1 MRVVSYVRVST
12 LQQVQTQTIEQQL
25 DRLQQYVH
33 QQGWN
38 WFDEQ
43 VFRDDGYSGSTL
55 TRPGLDRLRDKVASR
70 SFDLVLVTAP
80 DRLARKY
87 LHQMLLVEEFE
98 QAGCQV
104 EFVERP
110 MSQDPNDQL
119 LLQIR
124 GAVAEYERTLIAERM
139 RRGRQYKYRTGQLLP
154 WTTPPYGYR
163 SDPDQPRT
171 PAGVRLEPAEAAIV
185 TEIFT
190 KYLTAEQSLSS
201 VAKYLTGRKI
211 PSPSGKTY
219 WRPQSV
225 RRILTNPV
233 YTGTVYAGRSQNRP
247 IQRRRSPLLPIGTR
261 PNGGSRPVPP
271 DEWILVGQVP
281 AIISTEQFEQVQS
294 KFERNK
300 ELAKRNNKAHHYLLR
315 AMVSCGLCGLTCRGQ
330 TRQRYAYYRCA
341 GKDHYV
347 QNGREIKCPSRLIPM
362 KQLDQIVW
370 DDMCYVLTHPEV
382 LTEAL
387 QRAQADQWLPQQLQ
401 ARRRNLGRACASL
414 SNQLERLTEAYL
426 ASVMSLQEYQR
437 RRQELEQQLK
447 TLEQQQAELQIQT
460 NRQVELA
467 GLAQHIEDFCQRV
480 QIGLVQATF
489 EQKRKLVELLID
501 RVVVTNDTVE
511 IRYVIPTSPRGE
523 HTPFYQLRQAYC
535 GTVSPHLPAGSHPD
549 LPSRRYGPG
558 H

>member
-1 MRVVSYVRVST
+1 MRVAGYVRVSSQ
-12 LQQVQTQTIEQQL
+12 QQVQSQTIEQQL
-25 DRLQQYVH
+25 ERLQQH
-33 QQGWN
+33 AQQQGWA
-38 WFDEQ
+38 WRTEQ
-43 VFRDDGYSGSTL
+43 IFRDDGYSGSNL
-55 TRPGLDRLRDKVASR
+55 SRPGLDQLRDKVASR
-70 SFDLVLVTAP
+70 HFDLVLVTVP

-87 LHQMLLVEEFE
+87 VHQMLLVEEFE
-98 QAGCQV
+98 QAGCQL

-124 GAVAEYERTLIAERM
+124 GAVAEYERTLIADRM

-154 WTTPPYGYR
+154 WTKPPYGYR
-163 SDPDQPRT
+163 SDPDQPRA
-171 PAGVRLEPAEAAIV
+171 PEGVRLEPVEAAIV
-185 TEIFT
+185 TEIFA
-190 KYLTAEQSLSS
+190 KYLSAEQSLSS
-201 VAKYLTGRKI
+201 VAKYLTGQNI
-211 PSPSGKTY
+211 PSPAGKAY

-225 RRILTNPV
+225 RCILTNPI

-247 IQRRRSPLLPIGTR
+247 IQRRRSSLAPLGSR
-261 PNGGSRPVPP
+261 PNGGHRPVPP
-271 DEWILVGQVP
+271 EDWILVGQVP
-281 AIISTEQFEQVQS
+281 AIISREQFEQVQA

-300 ELAKRNNKAHHYLLR
+300 AVAKRNNKAHHYLLR
-315 AMVSCGLCGLTCRGQ
+315 AMVSCGLCSLTCRGQ
-330 TRQRYAYYRCA
+330 TRRRYAYYQCS

-347 QNGREIKCPSRLIPM
+347 QNGRETKCPSRLIPM

-370 DDMCYVLTHPEV
+370 DDMCHLLTHPEL

-387 QRAQADQWLPQQLQ
+387 QRAQAGQWLPQELQ
-401 ARRRNLGRACASL
+401 ARRRNLGQACTSL

-426 ASVMSLQEYQR
+426 AEVMSLSEYQR
-437 RRQELEQQLK
+437 RRQELEQRL
-447 TLEQQQAELQIQT
+447 TSLEQQQRELQLQAD
-460 NRQVELA
+460 RQIEVA

-480 QIGLVQATF
+480 QTGLDQATF

-535 GTVSPHLPAGSHPD
+535 RAL
-549 LPSRRYGPG
+549 
-558 H
+558 